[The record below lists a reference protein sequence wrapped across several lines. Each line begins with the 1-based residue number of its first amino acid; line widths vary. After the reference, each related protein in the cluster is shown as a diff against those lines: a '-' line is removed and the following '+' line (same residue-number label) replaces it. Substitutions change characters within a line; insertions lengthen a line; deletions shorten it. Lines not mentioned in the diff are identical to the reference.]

1 MEIIKSAKFQLVKG
15 NIKELKNYLFN
26 NNDINDWRK
35 IIIVYNFYLFFSNLY
50 IAYHL
55 IDVLSKGDQNFIT
68 QFRNVYLFFF
78 ILCSVRTSY
87 MYLIIN
93 ISKID
98 ATLGNNLYNNT
109 KEYFM

>member
-1 MEIIKSAKFQLVKG
+1 MDIINSNKFQLIRS
-15 NIKELKNYLFN
+15 NIKEIKGYII
-26 NNDINDWRK
+26 NDNHISDWRK

-55 IDVLSKGDQNFIT
+55 IDVLSKGDQNFIE

>member
-1 MEIIKSAKFQLVKG
+1 MDIINSNKFQLIRS
-15 NIKELKNYLFN
+15 NIKDLKSYI
-26 NNDINDWRK
+26 INDNHISDWQK
-35 IIIVYNFYLFFSNLY
+35 IVIVYNFYLFFSNLY
-50 IAYHL
+50 IAYYL
-55 IDVLSKGDQNFIT
+55 IDVLSKGDQNFMV

-98 ATLGNNLYNNT
+98 AKLGMDLYNNT